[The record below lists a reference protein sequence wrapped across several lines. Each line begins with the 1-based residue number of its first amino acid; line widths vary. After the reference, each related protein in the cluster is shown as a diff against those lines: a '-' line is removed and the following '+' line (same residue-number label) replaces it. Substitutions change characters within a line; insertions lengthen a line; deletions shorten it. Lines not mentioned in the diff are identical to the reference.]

1 MEENVSHGR
10 DLEGI
15 PRMLKHHMELGFLLL
30 QEALILLIHSPHLQA
45 GRACGGK
52 PGPYWVGFSIG
63 FTQLSGQE
71 QGSDLR
77 RLEGLPQPC
86 LVVHAFV
93 GSHFNVV
100 YPSFLIYKTGIMMP
114 SLSSCHGDV
123 GDVSSML
130 SPVFATRKLSGR
142 MAVNPRR

>member
-52 PGPYWVGFSIG
+52 LGPYWVGFSIG

-71 QGSDLR
+71 QGSD
-77 RLEGLPQPC
+77 
-86 LVVHAFV
+86 
-93 GSHFNVV
+93 
-100 YPSFLIYKTGIMMP
+100 
-114 SLSSCHGDV
+114 
-123 GDVSSML
+123 
-130 SPVFATRKLSGR
+130 
-142 MAVNPRR
+142 